1 MIKDAPKT
9 ENSSRKRYQPPEVV
23 RVTLRP
29 EEAVLG
35 HCKIPGA
42 AGPASGS
49 STCSKFGLRCNSQ
62 GS

>member
-1 MIKDAPKT
+1 MNDSLKSDKPTKAP
-9 ENSSRKRYQPPEVV
+9 YQPPAVV

-35 HCKIPGA
+35 HCKISSSPG
-42 AGPASGS
+42 PLNS
-49 STCSKFGLRCNSQ
+49 SCRSTFCRTQ